1 MKQAAVILALAVLGA
16 IALDVIGD
24 KTQTRPDVVRVG
36 STSEVILELRSKM
49 ARDRQITAQGLWG
62 ACQGT
67 TNSRLVEPG
76 VVRLSESRFRLLL
89 APELGHHAR
98 TRLTGCLEDATL
110 DRVIGNVI
118 SITNHHGGVAT
129 RH

>member
-1 MKQAAVILALAVLGA
+1 MKQAAIFLVLAVVGA

-36 STSEVILELRSKM
+36 SSSEVVFELRTKM
-49 ARDRQITAQGLWG
+49 RRDRQVTAEGLWG

-76 VVRLSESRFRLLL
+76 VVRLSESTFRITL
-89 APELGHHAR
+89 APELGHHVR
-98 TRLTGCLEDATL
+98 TRLSGCIEDATL
-110 DRVIGNVI
+110 DRVLGNVI
-118 SITNHHGGVAT
+118 SITNHHEGVAT